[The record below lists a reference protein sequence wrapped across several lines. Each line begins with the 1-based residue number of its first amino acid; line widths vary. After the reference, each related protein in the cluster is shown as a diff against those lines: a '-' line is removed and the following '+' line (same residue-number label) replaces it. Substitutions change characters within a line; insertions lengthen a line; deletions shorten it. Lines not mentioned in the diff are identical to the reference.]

1 MLLTYQCFNHVD
13 CPPLQLSR
21 LSLELTLWSVV
32 GEEHLFLGEVLLDF
46 CDLQLDNQVRTYNL
60 QDHDENSSPLPLRK
74 RKESSD
80 VTASPLTSV
89 NDGSS
94 WSTSP
99 GVQSS
104 PRRELNHHDDRAGHH
119 VTTGYANGKAVI
131 LLFIELKYHA

>member
-1 MLLTYQCFNHVD
+1 M
-13 CPPLQLSR
+13 
-21 LSLELTLWSVV
+21 V

-131 LLFIELKYHA
+131 LLFSELKYHA

>member
-1 MLLTYQCFNHVD
+1 MLLTYQCFNHDD

-119 VTTGYANGKAVI
+119 MTSGYANGKAVNS
-131 LLFIELKYHA
+131 LFSELKYHA